1 MGLVP
6 YKQSHDAPETK
17 AYEALKGLGVYNGP
31 AVVVWCYKNI
41 EKVLGDP
48 EILPIVVENNMV
60 DTQLL
65 AEAVAKRAMPPNG
78 K

>member
-1 MGLVP
+1 
-6 YKQSHDAPETK
+6 
-17 AYEALKGLGVYNGP
+17 
-31 AVVVWCYKNI
+31 VVVWYSKNI

-48 EILPIVVENNMV
+48 EMLPIVVENNMV

-65 AEAVAKRAMPPNG
+65 AEAMAKRAMPPKG